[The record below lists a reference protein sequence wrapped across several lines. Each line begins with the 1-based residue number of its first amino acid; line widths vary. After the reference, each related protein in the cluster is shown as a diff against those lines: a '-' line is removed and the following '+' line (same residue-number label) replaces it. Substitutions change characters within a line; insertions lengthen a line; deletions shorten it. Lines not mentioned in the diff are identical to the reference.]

1 MTMIRKL
8 KAFLSMKKKLRLYDI
23 FSEDI
28 LKTSGAEDLLT
39 KEQAIVLATSFADFI
54 ANPN

>member
-1 MTMIRKL
+1 MIRKL

>member
-28 LKTSGAEDLLT
+28 LKTSGAEDLPT
-39 KEQAIVLATSFADFI
+39 KEQAIVFSYEFC
-54 ANPN
+54 